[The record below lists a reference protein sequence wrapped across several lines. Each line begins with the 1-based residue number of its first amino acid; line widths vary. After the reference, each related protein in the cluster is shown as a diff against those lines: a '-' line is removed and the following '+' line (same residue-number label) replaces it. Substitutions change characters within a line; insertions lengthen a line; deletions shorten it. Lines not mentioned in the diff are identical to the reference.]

1 MFSFWLTEKLL
12 IISLSYLVA
21 KAMNKEHLISEKRM
35 TQLEKK
41 SKTNIEKKQK
51 DQQRQL
57 IEMSPM
63 EKAF

>member
-1 MFSFWLTEKLL
+1 
-12 IISLSYLVA
+12 
-21 KAMNKEHLISEKRM
+21 MNKEHLISEKRM
-35 TQLEKK
+35 TEQEKK